1 MKKNTLKKQR
11 IGSQWKAIQDVR
23 ENGLKMQ
30 KNGLNIKRQN
40 NSY

>member
-1 MKKNTLKKQR
+1 MKKCCKDTKNNN
-11 IGSQWKAIQDVR
+11 QWKAIQDVR

-30 KNGLNIKRQN
+30 KNGLSIKRQT